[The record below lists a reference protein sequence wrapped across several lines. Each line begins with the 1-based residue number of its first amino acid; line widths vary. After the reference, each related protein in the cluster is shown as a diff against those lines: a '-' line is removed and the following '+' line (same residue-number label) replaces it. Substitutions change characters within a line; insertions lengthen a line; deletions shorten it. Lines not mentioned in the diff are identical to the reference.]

1 MSCLQC
7 FMNQTTA
14 KLTKIPWISQQLR
27 APPHPKAVFCLH
39 MYLDTIFDRRICR
52 DSNTQDPTASPPSP
66 AVEVFQSPRYFFS
79 YFTNLIKYVLSSRLS
94 VFFFTIVYQLRTRA
108 AWIVLYTCLRVIRAV
123 QSALHTLFNRQDL
136 SRELYQLSWAPY
148 HVYLNA
154 GLIDWDCPSLLRLV
168 FLENY

>member
-7 FMNQTTA
+7 FMNLTTA
-14 KLTKIPWISQQLR
+14 KLTKIPWISQQIR
-27 APPHPKAVFCLH
+27 APPHPNLCFVNTWTWTPSLTGEFAEIPT
-39 MYLDTIFDRRICR
+39 LDTQQRFLRLLQLKSFSLQDISSATLEISYKIC
-52 DSNTQDPTASPPSP
+52 A
-66 AVEVFQSPRYFFS
+66 FFS
-79 YFTNLIKYVLSSRLS
+79 FVR
-94 VFFFTIVYQLRTRA
+94 FFTIVYQLRTRA

-123 QSALHTLFNRQDL
+123 QSAVHTLFNRQDL